1 MQVMNGLKFLGVILL
16 GLMIGCGN
24 KTEPNTSD
32 NTLETEAHIE
42 VKTGQE
48 EPVKF
53 PVYSFEDFEPLLH
66 QNDDKTYV
74 VNFWATWCKPCIAE
88 MPYFERIHAEQKD
101 NNVEVLLVSLDMP
114 GMWKSRL
121 EPFVEEKGMKSK
133 VVILDDPKQN
143 EWIPKVSEDWG
154 GGIPATLIYN
164 KDKRTFYEKG
174 FTYEELNEELEKFLN

>member
-1 MQVMNGLKFLGVILL
+1 MSSLKFLGVMLS
-16 GLMIGCGN
+16 GLMIGCG
-24 KTEPNTSD
+24 
-32 NTLETEAHIE
+32 H
-42 VKTGQE
+42 KTGNNTEDNALEAQKQEQTKVVQE

-53 PVYSFEDFEPLLH
+53 PVYNFKDFEPLLH
-66 QNDDKTYV
+66 QSDDKTYV

-174 FTYEELNEELEKFLN
+174 FTYKELNEALATFLN

>member
-1 MQVMNGLKFLGVILL
+1 
-16 GLMIGCGN
+16 
-24 KTEPNTSD
+24 
-32 NTLETEAHIE
+32 
-42 VKTGQE
+42 
-48 EPVKF
+48 
-53 PVYSFEDFEPLLH
+53 
-66 QNDDKTYV
+66 
-74 VNFWATWCKPCIAE
+74 
-88 MPYFERIHAEQKD
+88 
-101 NNVEVLLVSLDMP
+101 
-114 GMWKSRL
+114 MWKSRL

>member
-1 MQVMNGLKFLGVILL
+1 MSILKFLGVILL
-16 GLMIGCGN
+16 GLMVACGN
-24 KTEPNTSD
+24 KTGKNTTD
-32 NTLETEAHIE
+32 NGLEAQKQSQAKI
-42 VKTGQE
+42 GQE

-53 PVYSFEDFEPLLH
+53 PVYSFKDFEPLLH
-66 QNDDKTYV
+66 QSDEKTYV

-174 FTYEELNEELEKFLN
+174 FTYEELNEALATFLN